1 MKKKRYDRIE
11 RLCLEIKMYNKIHNT
26 HYSYGQYKALVRS
39 GKIIS
44 EVLSERNEKNEN
56 QESV

>member
-11 RLCLEIKMYNKIHNT
+11 RLCIEIKMYNKIHNT

-44 EVLSERNEKNEN
+44 EVLSERNEKR
-56 QESV
+56 